1 MAHTV
6 DLERRAGPRF
16 VMSTNSRASRVRLR
30 PGRTAQVLN
39 LSRGGALIETDWRLM
54 PGARADVQIGDA
66 AAALVVSG
74 RIVRCHV
81 ALLERSRVRYRAAL
95 AFDQQ
100 LPVWELTT
108 PAGSGDREVS
118 EPSGGI

>member
-6 DLERRAGPRF
+6 GVERRAGPRF
-16 VMSTNSRASRVRLR
+16 VIPANSRVSRVRLR

-39 LSRGGALIETDWRLM
+39 LSRAGALIETDWRLS
-54 PGARADVQIGDA
+54 PGTRVDVQVGDA
-66 AAALVVSG
+66 ATALVVSG
-74 RIVRCHV
+74 RIIRCHV
-81 ALLERSRVRYRAAL
+81 ALLERSRVRYQAAL

-108 PAGSGDREVS
+108 PLEPGERRMS
-118 EPSGGI
+118 EPPGGI